1 MCLLPPL
8 SLAEMVFCFLS
19 KVQCTFMLNMHRKY
33 AFFWEEG
40 SHEEGWLNFQSG
52 KEEGLKIDP
61 ITAIY
66 YLSYS

>member
-1 MCLLPPL
+1 
-8 SLAEMVFCFLS
+8 
-19 KVQCTFMLNMHRKY
+19 MHRKY
-33 AFFWEEG
+33 AFFWEGG

-66 YLSYS
+66 FLSYS